1 MAEIGVTLHAL
12 ATWWDILR
20 VAKGGDYLAPA
31 ALDEVEKF
39 LHDPISWSAEHGGVS
54 QVLRQ
59 DER

>member
-20 VAKGGDYLAPA
+20 VAKGANYLAPA

-39 LHDPISWSAEHGGVS
+39 LHDPVTWSAEHGGVS
-54 QVLRQ
+54 QVIHTA
-59 DER
+59 EP